1 MNWTF
6 YGRAEP
12 LASLRQILAARRWFF
27 ARIEGRRRIGKT
39 SLLRH
44 LANADPALA
53 SRLVY
58 CQIPDSDERDVAA
71 TFQRALEDAAPTTAA
86 QLASGVQD
94 FPSMARAVG
103 NLCQNG
109 LIVVLD
115 EFQYFSRAALRAFNS
130 HLQAEVDRLR
140 DLSPTDGGLFVLG
153 SLQTEMTALLED
165 DSAPLYGRLT
175 HNLDLDHWDFSDLQA
190 IFRDHDVR
198 NPSQWLTL
206 WTFFEGVPKFYH
218 DAYGQGLYGIDPQGF
233 AAQLLTTLFLRGSS
247 PLSEEADTWFLR
259 ELRGRSVSILNY
271 LAEHPGAANGDI
283 ITALNDPRD
292 STPLASYLKTLT
304 SKYRLIERLQPVFSK
319 ENSRNARFYV
329 ADNFLQAWL
338 AVVRPARNTARI
350 RPLDQVIPMA
360 LARLETL
367 EGFSFEKLIRRL
379 HVEASRKGVGDF
391 PLSSIQLGYWN
402 RPREISRSIEIDL
415 VAFDEDNKRL
425 RVGSCKRSET
435 KHTAESLA
443 RFQQHVDD
451 FLATR
456 DHQHLSTWQ
465 IERVLFSPQFSAGAR
480 ERLEIQGYRCRD
492 LLDYA
497 NWLAP

>member
-1 MNWTF
+1 MDWAL
-6 YGRAEP
+6 YGRVEP

-44 LANADPALA
+44 FANADRALA
-53 SRLVY
+53 ARLVY
-58 CQIPDSDERDVAA
+58 CQIPDSDERDVAS
-71 TFQRALEDAAPTTAA
+71 TFRRALEDAAPTSAA
-86 QLASGVQD
+86 SLAADVQD

-103 NLCQNG
+103 HLCQNG
-109 LIVVLD
+109 LIVILD

-130 HLQAEVDRLR
+130 HLQSEVDRLR
-140 DLSPTDGGLFVLG
+140 ELSPADGGLFVLG

-165 DSAPLYGRLT
+165 DTAPLYGRLT
-175 HNLDLDHWDFSDLQA
+175 HNLDLDHWDFSDLQT
-190 IFRDHDVR
+190 IFRDHGVL

-218 DAYGQGLYGIDPQGF
+218 DAYGQSLYAVSPQDF
-233 AAQLLTTLFLRGSS
+233 SAQLLTRLFLRGSS

-259 ELRGRSVSILNY
+259 ELRGRAVSILNY
-271 LAEHPGAANGDI
+271 LAEHPGAQNGEI
-283 ITALNDPRD
+283 SAALNDPRD
-292 STPLASYLKTLT
+292 NTRLASYLKILT
-304 SKYRLIERLQPVFSK
+304 AKYRLIERLQPVFSK
-319 ENSRNARFYV
+319 AISRNARFYV

-338 AVVRPARNTARI
+338 ALVRPARNAARI
-350 RPLDQVIPMA
+350 RPLDQVIPPA

-415 VAFDEDNKRL
+415 VAFDEDSRRL

-435 KHTAESLA
+435 KHTGASLS

-456 DHQHLSTWQ
+456 DHQHLAKWK
-465 IERVLFSPQFSAGAR
+465 IERVLFSPQFSAEAR
-480 ERLEIQGYRCRD
+480 DRLEAQGYRCRD